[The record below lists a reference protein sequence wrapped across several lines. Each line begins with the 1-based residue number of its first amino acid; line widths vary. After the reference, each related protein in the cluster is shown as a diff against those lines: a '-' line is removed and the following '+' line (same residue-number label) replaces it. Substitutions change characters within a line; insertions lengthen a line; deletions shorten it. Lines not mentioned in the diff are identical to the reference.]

1 MADLTLSS
9 DELHALTGYRMPSRQ
24 LARLHALG
32 YWQAVRSP
40 AGGVTLTRVHFEAVA
55 RGETG
60 RQPERPRV
68 RQVTPTLRAA

>member
-1 MADLTLSS
+1 MADLILSA
-9 DELHALTGYRMPSRQ
+9 DELRALTGYSMPSRQ

-40 AGGVTLTRVHFEAVA
+40 AGGVTLTRVHFETVA

-60 RQPERPRV
+60 RTSDRPRV
-68 RQVTPTLRAA
+68 RLVTPALRTA